1 MQGVVFLTVDHSLSW
16 RSKKVLD
23 ENPYF
28 ARDNY
33 DLILRLWN
41 FDTDDIDS
49 MRNIFTA
56 FRDLKL
62 SQREVL
68 DFAKSI
74 DFDISKLRQK

>member
-1 MQGVVFLTVDHSLSW
+1 MQGVVFLTTDHSLSW
-16 RSKKVLD
+16 RSRQVLE
-23 ENPYF
+23 ENPSF

-41 FDTDDIDS
+41 FDTDDTDS
-49 MRNIFTA
+49 MRNIFIA

-68 DFAKSI
+68 DFAKSV
-74 DFDISKLRQK
+74 DFDISKLRQ